1 MGFAVCSCSC
11 IIWVKNKPDCHSVLV
26 WRAESEVSVSSITQT
41 SDGCLFFSG
50 GDDEEEIISQ
60 DTDSDVAEQRDG
72 VKVKV
77 KWTQEEVTA
86 DILLALFND

>member
-1 MGFAVCSCSC
+1 MYWGG
-11 IIWVKNKPDCHSVLV
+11 L
-26 WRAESEVSVSSITQT
+26 RQRLESALHHAQT
-41 SDGCLFFSG
+41 TDLFFS

-77 KWTQEEVTA
+77 KWTQEEVTFYLQ
-86 DILLALFND
+86 D